1 MKLTKAQRLF
11 IAAGQVQNEL
21 MLQKAYHAP
30 WDDGRE
36 ESGKHIKEYKA
47 RRKRLIREALW
58 AYEEELIRAFYDGVS
73 SVRKESD
80 DSPMV
85 IEEDGQNI
93 II

>member
-47 RRKRLIREALW
+47 RRKRLIREALE
-58 AYEEELIRAFYDGVS
+58 AYETEKLIAQANAYEHGFCAGR
-73 SVRKESD
+73 RINNTTKT
-80 DSPMV
+80 
-85 IEEDGQNI
+85 QHT
-93 II
+93 

>member
-47 RRKRLIREALW
+47 RRKRLIREALE
-58 AYEEELIRAFYDGVS
+58 AYETEKLVAQASAYERGFCAGRRINNTT
-73 SVRKESD
+73 KT
-80 DSPMV
+80 
-85 IEEDGQNI
+85 QHT
-93 II
+93 